1 MEPCM
6 SRNCRAEQ
14 EAAACMTSVPE
25 KVAKPKKI
33 WRFLK
38 QVFTCKSKETSNG
51 AERGRCR
58 DAAAGVLQGLDENPG
73 PVKKKNTFKRFFK
86 RAFLHKSKKTT
97 PGAQKNN
104 TEPQRYSE
112 GEAEQIRDTE
122 STSMYSS
129 CLSSLSAMQED
140 KEDIPEAV
148 QNSDTSVCSWC
159 SCVSSLAA
167 VQGVNEDIPCEEL
180 KVTSSHNLSIPETQ
194 SPVPSVSEGAEHRFV
209 IGQHFLGDGDR
220 KDPFR
225 YNGKYRSVYWPHDSI
240 IRCAK
245 CRPNVTSVL
254 AYSSGHCASNNFIFV
269 HTEELHLMST

>member
-194 SPVPSVSEGAEHRFV
+194 SPVPSVSEEQSTASSSDNIFWEMETEKIHLDITGNT
-209 IGQHFLGDGDR
+209 GQFTGPMTQSLD
-220 KDPFR
+220 
-225 YNGKYRSVYWPHDSI
+225 VQ
-240 IRCAK
+240 
-245 CRPNVTSVL
+245 NVGLTL
-254 AYSSGHCASNNFIFV
+254 PQF
-269 HTEELHLMST
+269 